1 MSAQDVIIGT
11 RALHLKQLK
20 LQIAALKAEN
30 TRLREQNDELANHF
44 DLAMAA
50 AVDLRALPPGGK
62 MVVVDGWNLV
72 LGAQKTARTP
82 EELVGRAR
90 EYLSA
95 HPCDCVWIVFD
106 GPRENVVNE
115 GRLRVSYTGG
125 TGAHRADRFIVDFLR
140 MARYCGLADKI
151 EVRSAD
157 KDLLKNIKRIST
169 VQ

>member
-1 MSAQDVIIGT
+1 MLPIVSAQDVIIGT

-72 LGAQKTARTP
+72 LGSQKKARTP

-90 EYLSA
+90 E
-95 HPCDCVWIVFD
+95 
-106 GPRENVVNE
+106 
-115 GRLRVSYTGG
+115 
-125 TGAHRADRFIVDFLR
+125 
-140 MARYCGLADKI
+140 
-151 EVRSAD
+151 
-157 KDLLKNIKRIST
+157 
-169 VQ
+169 